1 MIQDI
6 APSKLNNSYSA
17 RRMQE
22 GDLLLHFDPEGRVL
36 VREKE
41 GKISFLKAEA
51 ADCGGENVYLRDRSP
66 QTILATISS
75 PSMRLIFIFPRTPHS
90 GRRRASA
97 TGLSGS

>member
-51 ADCGGENVYLRDRSP
+51 ADCGAKTS
-66 QTILATISS
+66 ISS
-75 PSMRLIFIFPRTPHS
+75 PSMRLIFIFPWTPHS